1 MKTWLLGCS
10 NWCFLAVECVVKSG
24 LPFFFG
30 GGGSRST
37 DHDFED
43 VCRCL
48 VFLNRKLRC
57 VLDVCVVVLDYVTL
71 ANVLAE
77 DRGADLTV
85 LRFAR
90 HPDLLRTG

>member
-1 MKTWLLGCS
+1 MYEGALFS
-10 NWCFLAVECVVKSG
+10 EPPEF
-24 LPFFFG
+24 
-30 GGGSRST
+30 
-37 DHDFED
+37 
-43 VCRCL
+43 
-48 VFLNRKLRC
+48 RC

-90 HPDLLRTG
+90 DRDFCRGLVENSGAVPKKTIKSRMHSK

>member
-1 MKTWLLGCS
+1 MCDGAL
-10 NWCFLAVECVVKSG
+10 
-24 LPFFFG
+24 
-30 GGGSRST
+30 
-37 DHDFED
+37 
-43 VCRCL
+43 
-48 VFLNRKLRC
+48 FLNRKLRC